1 MNNIN
6 KKLLFFFESNKEKL
20 IQVYITER
28 QNHQE
33 IGALFNFIKDNEV
46 KSSFYPISSNI
57 ITDDVKKDILEKNN
71 YRNTFAFFYLIDV
84 DTNTIILTIEDL
96 EKTK

>member
-6 KKLLFFFESNKEKL
+6 KTTLESNKEKL

-28 QNHQE
+28 QTIE

-46 KSSFYPISSNI
+46 KSSFYP
-57 ITDDVKKDILEKNN
+57 
-71 YRNTFAFFYLIDV
+71 
-84 DTNTIILTIEDL
+84 
-96 EKTK
+96 